1 MAIGCRRGRIF
12 RHHPA
17 LPAIDF
23 HRLIF
28 NHLLI
33 NPSGSPASALH
44 TAINSI
50 SYRLFWGNDFYLFI
64 YLFIYLFKGMLASIL
79 VILENHPAAVVAV
92 VAAVAV
98 VEAFSCLFDLI

>member
-1 MAIGCRRGRIF
+1 MI
-12 RHHPA
+12 
-17 LPAIDF
+17 
-23 HRLIF
+23 
-28 NHLLI
+28 
-33 NPSGSPASALH
+33 
-44 TAINSI
+44 
-50 SYRLFWGNDFYLFI
+50 FI

>member
-50 SYRLFWGNDFYLFI
+50 SDRLFWGNDF